1 MDCSLPLVGGDCAF
15 RKIYLKLYLTET
27 ESREMREHHPHGPHH
42 HHESREGRDGFEKR
56 PGRERGGRGPR
67 VFAPGDLKLLL
78 LALIAEQPCHGYD
91 LIRQIEGLF
100 DGAYSPSPGVIY
112 PTLTFLEESELISG
126 DAEGG
131 KKRYTI
137 TDAGRLFL
145 SEQAVALDGVR
156 MRIDVSKRSLRGHDR
171 PAEIHEAVHNLRH
184 ALQLHH
190 GRWSPEEIV
199 RVAALLNGTAQAIV
213 DGPAVPPVQG
223 KAE

>member
-1 MDCSLPLVGGDCAF
+1 
-15 RKIYLKLYLTET
+15 
-27 ESREMREHHPHGPHH
+27 MRDPHH
-42 HHESREGRDGFEKR
+42 HRDHGDSRDGFEKR

-78 LALIAEQPCHGYD
+78 PALIAEQPCHGYD
-91 LIRQIEGLF
+91 LIRKIEALF

-131 KKRYTI
+131 KRYTI

-145 SEQAVALDGVR
+145 SEQAVALDGIRLR
-156 MRIDVSKRSLRGHDR
+156 MDVSKRSLRGHDR
-171 PAEIHEAVHNLRH
+171 PPEIHEAVHNLRH
-184 ALQLHH
+184 ALHSHH

-199 RVAALLNGTAQAIV
+199 RVAALLNGTAQAIA
-213 DGPAVPPVQG
+213 DG
-223 KAE
+223 KAQ

>member
-1 MDCSLPLVGGDCAF
+1 
-15 RKIYLKLYLTET
+15 
-27 ESREMREHHPHGPHH
+27 MRDPHH
-42 HHESREGRDGFEKR
+42 HRDHGDDRDGFEKR
-56 PGRERGGRGPR
+56 PVRERGGRGPR

-78 LALIAEQPCHGYD
+78 PALIAEQPCHGYD

-100 DGAYSPSPGVIY
+100 DGAYTPSPGVIY

-156 MRIDVSKRSLRGHDR
+156 MRIQLSKRSLRGHDR

-184 ALQLHH
+184 ALHSHH
-190 GRWSPEEIV
+190 GRWSQEEIT
-199 RVAALLNGTAQAIV
+199 RVAALLNGAAQAIA
-213 DGPAVPPVQG
+213 DGKTQ
-223 KAE
+223 

>member
-1 MDCSLPLVGGDCAF
+1 MS
-15 RKIYLKLYLTET
+15 
-27 ESREMREHHPHGPHH
+27 EHHPHG
-42 HHESREGRDGFEKR
+42 EGRDGFEKR

-131 KKRYTI
+131 KKRYTV
-137 TDAGRLFL
+137 TDAGRLSL
-145 SEQAVALDGVR
+145 GEQAIALEGVR
-156 MRIDVSKRSLRGHDR
+156 TRIDVSKRSLRGHDR
-171 PAEIHEAVHNLRH
+171 PPEIHEGVHNLRH

-190 GRWSPEEIV
+190 GRWSAEEIA
-199 RVAALLNGTAQAIV
+199 RVAALLNSTAHAIV
-213 DGPAVPPVQG
+213 DGPAVQPIQG
-223 KAE
+223 KTQ

>member
-1 MDCSLPLVGGDCAF
+1 MRDPHSHHGD
-15 RKIYLKLYLTET
+15 
-27 ESREMREHHPHGPHH
+27 
-42 HHESREGRDGFEKR
+42 GRDGFEKR
-56 PGRERGGRGPR
+56 TGRERGGRGPR

-91 LIRQIEGLF
+91 LIRQIEGMF

-112 PTLTFLEESELISG
+112 PTLTFLEESELIAG

-131 KKRYTI
+131 KKRYSV
-137 TDAGRLFL
+137 TDAGRLSL

-190 GRWSPEEIV
+190 GRWSAEEIQ
-199 RVAALLNGTAQAIV
+199 RVANLLNDTAKAIV
-213 DGPAVPPVQG
+213 DGPTHRPAQE

>member
-1 MDCSLPLVGGDCAF
+1 
-15 RKIYLKLYLTET
+15 
-27 ESREMREHHPHGPHH
+27 MRDHHSH
-42 HHESREGRDGFEKR
+42 REGRDGFEKR

-112 PTLTFLEESELISG
+112 PTLTFLEESDLIVS
-126 DAEGG
+126 DPDGG

-137 TDAGRLFL
+137 TDAGRLSL
-145 SEQAVALDGVR
+145 SEQQMALEGVR

-190 GRWSPEEIV
+190 GRWSPEEILRV
-199 RVAALLNGTAQAIV
+199 RDLLNSTAQAIV
-213 DGPAVPPVQG
+213 DGPAVQPYRSKPND
-223 KAE
+223 

>member
-1 MDCSLPLVGGDCAF
+1 
-15 RKIYLKLYLTET
+15 
-27 ESREMREHHPHGPHH
+27 MREHHPHPHSH
-42 HHESREGRDGFEKR
+42 GDGRDGFEKR

-137 TDAGRLFL
+137 TDAGRLSL
-145 SEQAVALDGVR
+145 SEQAIALEGVR

-171 PAEIHEAVHNLRH
+171 PPEIHEAVHNLRH

-190 GRWSPEEIV
+190 GRWSAEEIA
-199 RVAALLNGTAQAIV
+199 RVATLLNSTAQAIV
-213 DGPAVPPVQG
+213 DGPAVQAVQG
-223 KAE
+223 ENQ

>member
-1 MDCSLPLVGGDCAF
+1 M
-15 RKIYLKLYLTET
+15 LT
-27 ESREMREHHPHGPHH
+27 MRDHHSHHSHG
-42 HHESREGRDGFEKR
+42 EGRDGFEKR

-112 PTLTFLEESELISG
+112 PTLTFLEESELITG

-137 TDAGRLFL
+137 TDAGRLSL
-145 SEQAVALDGVR
+145 SEQAIALEGVR

-171 PAEIHEAVHNLRH
+171 PPEIHEAVHNLRH

-199 RVAALLNGTAQAIV
+199 RVAALLNTTAQAIV
-213 DGPAVPPVQG
+213 DGPAVQLVPEQ
-223 KAE
+223 AQ